1 MICSSK
7 DLLKNVSCLST
18 NIHYNVL
25 RFEVHR
31 IVENIKIKQL
41 KTELDF
47 SITTKRLNLGSKTT
61 LSKVV
66 QFSAE
71 VTFKR
76 IKCNNYTF
84 TEYFYQ
90 QTTVG

>member
-1 MICSSK
+1 MICSFK
-7 DLLKNVSCLST
+7 DLFKNISCLST
-18 NIHYNVL
+18 NIHYVL
-25 RFEVHR
+25 RFEVDR

-47 SITTKRLNLGSKTT
+47 SIKTKTLNLGSKTT
-61 LSKVV
+61 FSKVV
-66 QFSAE
+66 KFSAE

-76 IKCNNYTF
+76 LKCNNYAF
-84 TEYFYQ
+84 TEYFCQ